1 MDRQDGTTKPDNEKS
16 NEELQRE
23 VLLAQK
29 RKLEEEA
36 EAKRKREARKVPA
49 IIAVVVI
56 AVIGYAI
63 YNHVQ
68 DQREYEENVERI
80 KDALL
85 SDSMP
90 ESEMFLETL
99 PLIGE

>member
-1 MDRQDGTTKPDNEKS
+1 MTENANGAKPDSEKS
-16 NEELQRE
+16 TEELQRE
-23 VLLAQK
+23 VLLEQK
-29 RKLEEEA
+29 RKLEEDKA
-36 EAKRKREARKVPA
+36 RREKIESMKWPA
-49 IIAVVVI
+49 IIAIVVI

>member
-1 MDRQDGTTKPDNEKS
+1 MTENANGAKPDSEKS
-16 NEELQRE
+16 TEELQRE
-23 VLLAQK
+23 VLMAQK

-36 EAKRKREARKVPA
+36 ETKRKREARKVPA
-49 IIAVVVI
+49 IIAAIVIVI
-56 AVIGYAI
+56 AAFAI
-63 YNHVQ
+63 YEHWQ
-68 DQREYEENVERI
+68 DQKEYEENVERI